1 MNWLSKQ
8 DGLDPFYWEEN
19 GKMVPIKPFTTGY
32 RLPFEAEWAYAAR
45 LAGRQDLA
53 RYGWQGTFP
62 PQTKSGNYADE
73 SASAILPVVL
83 KTYNDTFAVSAP
95 VASFPINPGGVFD
108 LDGNVSEWCHD
119 YYTPYASSAAK
130 VETDPTG
137 PESGTHHVVR
147 GASWG
152 DGSITELRLSYR
164 GYSREKRDDIGF
176 RIARYAR

>member
-1 MNWLSKQ
+1 
-8 DGLDPFYWEEN
+8 
-19 GKMVPIKPFTTGY
+19 
-32 RLPFEAEWAYAAR
+32 
-45 LAGRQDLA
+45 
-53 RYGWQGTFP
+53 
-62 PQTKSGNYADE
+62 
-73 SASAILPVVL
+73 
-83 KTYNDTFAVSAP
+83 
-95 VASFPINPGGVFD
+95 
-108 LDGNVSEWCHD
+108 VSEWCHD